1 MKITG
6 KYITDDNFT
15 TVFTNNAMYVIA
27 NNNYDWSCLHIG
39 ERTAMGILI
48 SRELFNSLKSE
59 ATLTGTFELK

>member
-6 KYITDDNFT
+6 RYFVDDNFT
-15 TVFTNNAMYVIA
+15 TVFTNNTMYVIA
-27 NNNYDWSCLHIG
+27 NNNCDWSCLHIG